1 MTGNSLAVP
10 KPVQRR
16 LQAYAFDP
24 LSTRAVRNLRFVL
37 IIFAISCG
45 LITLGPASSA
55 QADTGSQ
62 FADAE
67 RDAVLARHNQE
78 RQAVGVP
85 PLVWRNDL
93 AADAQAWADRGTG
106 VHSDVSKGE
115 SLRTKAKASTRPGA
129 TPYLPVTL

>member
-1 MTGNSLAVP
+1 M
-10 KPVQRR
+10 
-16 LQAYAFDP
+16 
-24 LSTRAVRNLRFVL
+24 NLRFVL
-37 IIFAISCG
+37 ITFVLACG
-45 LITLGPASSA
+45 LIALGPASSA

-62 FADAE
+62 FTDAE

-106 VHSDVSKGE
+106 KHSNAGKERPQDQGE
-115 SLRTKAKASTRPGA
+115 NLYQA
-129 TPYLPVTL
+129 